1 MTATLFPSGFGEIEV
16 RFGSQRPAQ
25 SVYLRR
31 RLLVGLLIVAIVAVA
46 AFGVHTV
53 VADHGNVPA
62 SIPMIRPAA
71 ATAQVA
77 TAQVGAVQVG
87 AVPVGAVQVGAP
99 AVLTYVVRP
108 GDTLWNLAQR
118 FHAGHSLSSY
128 VDTLLA
134 ANGGTTLR
142 AGQVLV
148 LP

>member
-87 AVPVGAVQVGAP
+87 AP